1 MLKLHVTCDG
11 NCLPFFTLFG
21 YFVLLALEKEKA
33 ELVKEVER
41 WKERVEYEKQPNI
54 AFEKENEELG
64 ITVRSI
70 LLFVGICMR
79 LCVCVC
85 VCVHNVHVFVCV
97 YQDVCVCACTNLY
110 GYVLLA
116 H

>member
-1 MLKLHVTCDG
+1 MAIVCH
-11 NCLPFFTLFG
+11 FFTLFG

-33 ELVKEVER
+33 ELIKEVER

-85 VCVHNVHVFVCV
+85 VC
-97 YQDVCVCACTNLY
+97 A
-110 GYVLLA
+110 
-116 H
+116 

>member
-1 MLKLHVTCDG
+1 MLELHVTCDG

-21 YFVLLALEKEKA
+21 CFVLLALEKEKA

-70 LLFVGICMR
+70 LLFVGICMC
-79 LCVCVC
+79 LC
-85 VCVHNVHVFVCV
+85 VCVHNVRVFVCV
-97 YQDVCVCACTNLY
+97 YQDVCVCACTNMY

>member
-1 MLKLHVTCDG
+1 MATVCH
-11 NCLPFFTLFG
+11 FFTLFG

-70 LLFVGICMR
+70 LLFVGICMC
-79 LCVCVC
+79 LC
-85 VCVHNVHVFVCV
+85 VCVHNVRVFVCV
-97 YQDVCVCACTNLY
+97 YQDVCVCACTNMD